1 MSVNIA
7 SFFAIFLA
15 LISCDSQSEG
25 SKIVP
30 EAVKV
35 VRLDR
40 QLFEME
46 TPDDLQQFLIE
57 NPVYTRSFYRAFAD
71 DTAFV
76 NHLFYIY
83 NHPDSKKFYEEV
95 AASYGDLADIEE
107 DLGRA
112 FARIKKEF
120 PDFKTPKVVA
130 TFTGLENDIYV
141 SDSVIYIA
149 LEAFMG
155 KSASYRPQQPNYILE
170 RYQKEYIVP
179 TVVRFISDKYNMND
193 DSDNSLLSDILYFGK
208 AFEFTASVLPDVDKN
223 LIIAYPDSSL
233 QQVQN
238 AQNIVWAYFLDN
250 QLLYEQNVR
259 VKERY
264 IGERPGVPEIGPA
277 CPGRIGQW
285 LGWRIVQAYREENTN
300 VSLSELMKI
309 TDSQKIL
316 KGSKYRGEVE

>member
-1 MSVNIA
+1 MSIKVLF
-7 SFFAIFLA
+7 FFALCIT
-15 LISCDSQSEG
+15 LIGCDSPNQESATP
-25 SKIVP
+25 S
-30 EAVKV
+30 EAVEII
-35 VRLDR
+35 RLDK
-40 QLFEME
+40 QLFDIE
-46 TPDDLQQFLIE
+46 TTEDLQKFLSE
-57 NPVYTRSFYRAFAD
+57 NPVYTRSFYRAFAE

-83 NHPDSKKFYEEV
+83 NHPDSKKFYEETV
-95 AASYGDLADIEE
+95 NFYGDLS
-107 DLGRA
+107 DLENKLGGA
-112 FARIKKEF
+112 FARIKKQF
-120 PDFKTPKVVA
+120 PDFETPKVVA
-130 TFTGLENDIYV
+130 TFTGLENDLYV

-155 KSASYRPQQPNYILE
+155 EDASYRPQQPNYILE

-193 DSDNSLLSDILYFGK
+193 DSDNSLLSDMLYFGK
-208 AFEFTASVLPDVDKN
+208 AFEFTASVLPEVDKN
-223 LIIAYPDSSL
+223 IIIAYPDSSL
-233 QQVQN
+233 QKVQN
-238 AQNIVWAYFLDN
+238 AQEVIWAYFLDN

-285 LGWRIVQAYREENTN
+285 LGWRIIQAYREENSD
-300 VSLSELMKI
+300 VKLSELMKI
-309 TDSQKIL
+309 ANAQEIL

>member
-7 SFFAIFLA
+7 SFFAICLA
-15 LISCDSQSEG
+15 FISCGSQSEG

-57 NPVYTRSFYRAFAD
+57 NPVYTRSFYRAFAE

-149 LEAFMG
+149 LEAFVG

-179 TVVRFISDKYNMND
+179 TVIRFISDKYNMND

-285 LGWRIVQAYREENTN
+285 LGWRIVQAYHEESPD